1 MQGNP
6 EVMEFLNETL
16 KAELTA
22 INQYF
27 LHAKM
32 CENWG
37 YGRLAEYHFKES
49 VEEMRHAE
57 DLIRRI
63 LYFEGTPNMTELFSI
78 RVGRDVKT
86 QMENDLAMEMAAVER
101 LNKAVAKALA
111 VGDNGSR
118 DLFNK
123 ILVNEEA
130 HIDWLEAQLHL
141 IGQVGAENYLAQQI
155 HGSGGGAG
163 H

>member
-6 EVMEFLNETL
+6 EVMAFLNESL
-16 KAELTA
+16 RAELTA

-37 YGRLAEYHFKES
+37 YGRLAEYHQKES
-49 VEEMRHAE
+49 IEEMRHAE

-63 LYFEGTPNMTELFSI
+63 LYLEGTPNMTELFPI
-78 RVGRDVKT
+78 RVGTDVKA
-86 QMENDLAMEMAAVER
+86 QMENDLAMEVAAVER
-101 LNKAVAKALA
+101 MNKAVAKAVEA
-111 VGDNGSR
+111 GDNGSR
-118 DLFNK
+118 DLFAR
-123 ILVNEEA
+123 ILVDEEV

-141 IGQVGAENYLAQQI
+141 IGQVGADNYLAQQI
-155 HGSGGGAG
+155 HGSGGGGG